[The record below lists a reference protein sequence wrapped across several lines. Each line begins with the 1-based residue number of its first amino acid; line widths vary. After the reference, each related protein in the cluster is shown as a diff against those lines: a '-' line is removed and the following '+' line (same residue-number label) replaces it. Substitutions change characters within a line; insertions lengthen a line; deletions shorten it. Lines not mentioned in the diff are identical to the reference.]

1 MLHQRALKAVEA
13 CGFLSPAAAEKL
25 STLELCGAMVQS
37 WQKASARPVLRVRAR
52 AAQKTPHTAAV
63 IFSHGLGDTGEGWAY
78 SFMEMAE
85 RLPHVMFLFPTART
99 MPVTCNGGMS
109 MPSWYDIAGLD
120 INRLKMDA
128 PAIEESA
135 VMIQCM
141 AELEAYNIAAA
152 LPPSAGTTSSAPP
165 PPTESGAPAYRT
177 LAAGRVMVGGFSQ
190 GGALTMYAA
199 HTCDLQ
205 LGGLVVLSGYCT
217 QLKNLMALNT
227 NVNSEA
233 PLLMCH
239 GTKDG
244 VVPFPLAKESF
255 EWVTKESNGVRR
267 PSASSKFIP
276 LDGVG
281 HESSEEEM
289 AAVEAFIARQLPAL
303 SGDRTAA
310 KAGL

>member
-13 CGFLSPAAAEKL
+13 CGFLPAATAGTL

-37 WQKASARPVLRVRAR
+37 WQKAGSRPVLRVRAR
-52 AAQKTPHTAAV
+52 SAQKTPHSAAV

-85 RLPHVMFLFPTART
+85 RLPHVLFLFPTART
-99 MPVTCNGGMS
+99 MPVTCNGGMA

-128 PAIEESA
+128 PGIEESA
-135 VMIQCM
+135 LMIQCM
-141 AELEAYNIAAA
+141 AELEAYNIAAE
-152 LPPSAGTTSSAPP
+152 LPTPPDAPKD
-165 PPTESGAPAYRT
+165 GAPSYRA
-177 LAAGRVMVGGFSQ
+177 LAAGRVVLGGFSQ

-199 HTCDLQ
+199 HTCDLE
-205 LGGLVVLSGYCT
+205 LGGMVVLSGYCT

-227 NVNSEA
+227 NENSNA

-239 GTKDG
+239 GTADG

-267 PSASSKFIP
+267 PTATSTFMP
-276 LDGVG
+276 LSGVG
-281 HESSEEEM
+281 HESSEDEM
-289 AAVEAFIARQLPAL
+289 AAVEAFIAKQLPAIPMK
-303 SGDRTAA
+303 GTQI
-310 KAGL
+310 